1 MIDFDSLDAENT
13 GEHRIS
19 LSHGV
24 CLIGVF

>member
-1 MIDFDSLDAENT
+1 MIDFDSVGAENT

-19 LSHGV
+19 LSRGV